1 MFMNKSVRKRS
12 CDDTLS
18 NKVYKRTRVASKGI
32 NSNNEFRVYIP
43 FNKLNLSDKIEPE
56 NSSHDKTDN
65 KIYTHDEVIKLLSN
79 QEQTFRTLLEEKLRE
94 QFNMFNQLYIDNI
107 FKDYN
112 SSNSKEMSYIT

>member
-1 MFMNKSVRKRS
+1 MNKSFRKRS

-43 FNKLNLSDKIEPE
+43 LNKLNLSEKID
-56 NSSHDKTDN
+56 HDKTDN
-65 KIYTHDEVIKLLSN
+65 KIYTHDEVVTLLSK

-107 FKDYN
+107 FNDHN